1 MKNKQTK
8 KEKKI
13 DKKKQEIKK
22 EKPEKEKKKK
32 IELDDIPRS
41 MKFKR
46 FLRENKKTI
55 VLGLILS
62 LIVSSVVLLVYK
74 NLIVSLVS
82 FIAAFVII
90 LIYNYLR
97 KILRAAERIRKIE
110 GVFPDFL
117 QLMASN
123 LRAGMTVDR
132 AILLSSR
139 PEFDPLDKEILIVGK
154 DIATGK
160 TLENSLSDMAKRI
173 GSEKIEKTVFL
184 IISGIRS
191 GGNLSIL
198 LEETS
203 RNMRQRGF
211 VEKRAASNVLM
222 YVIFIFIAASVG
234 APVLFSLSTLLVQ
247 TLINTISSMQ
257 ALDPTSVSSLP
268 FSFSSVNISVDF
280 IKYFSIVFII
290 TTDILASLV
299 LGLVGKGEERDGAKY
314 IIPMVLISLGIF
326 FALRILL
333 SGFVLDFMG

>member
-1 MKNKQTK
+1 MKDMKKIK
-8 KEKKI
+8 KEKKKEA
-13 DKKKQEIKK
+13 KKENKK
-22 EKPEKEKKKK
+22 EKAEK
-32 IELDDIPRS
+32 IEVGSVPAS
-41 MKFKR
+41 VKFKK
-46 FLRENKKTI
+46 FMKENKKTVFTGI
-55 VLGLILS
+55 ILS
-62 LIVSSVVLLVYK
+62 LIASSAAMFFYK
-74 NLIVSLVS
+74 NIIISVAT
-82 FIAAFVII
+82 FIAAFAIV
-90 LIYNYLR
+90 LIYDYLR
-97 KILRAAERIRKIE
+97 KVLKKSSKIKKTE

-139 PEFDPLDKEILIVGK
+139 PEFDPLDKEIMIVGK

-184 IISGIRS
+184 IISGIKS

-299 LGLVGKGEERDGAKY
+299 LGLVGKGEEREGVKY
-314 IIPMVLISLGIF
+314 IIPMVLISLAIF
-326 FALRILL
+326 FILRILL
-333 SGFVLDFMG
+333 SGFVIDLMG